1 MNRVLIFQ
9 QLILMLRELDIVK
22 NDSDTIREV
31 LDYIANELENYIDDI
46 K

>member
-9 QLILMLRELDIVK
+9 QLISMLRELDVVK

>member
-9 QLILMLRELDIVK
+9 NLINMLRDLDLEK
-22 NDSDTIREV
+22 NDKKAIREV
-31 LDYIANELENYIDDI
+31 LDYIANMLEHYIDDI

>member
-1 MNRVLIFQ
+1 MNRVLDFQ
-9 QLILMLRELDIVK
+9 QLILMLRELDVVK

-31 LDYIANELENYIDDI
+31 LDYIANELEKYIDDI

>member
-1 MNRVLIFQ
+1 MNRVLNFQ
-9 QLILMLRELDIVK
+9 QLILMLRELDVVK

-31 LDYIANELENYIDDI
+31 LDYIANELEKYIDNI